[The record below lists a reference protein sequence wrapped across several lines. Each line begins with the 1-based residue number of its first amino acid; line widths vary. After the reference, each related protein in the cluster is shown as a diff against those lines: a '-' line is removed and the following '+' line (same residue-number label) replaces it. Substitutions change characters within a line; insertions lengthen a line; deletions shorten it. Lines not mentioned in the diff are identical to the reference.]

1 MKPITSEIVQELQ
14 KRGISLD
21 QYCGDEVV
29 KALLDAEFDHDY
41 ILKSIDNGDI
51 TTFAK
56 SKYTEKEEI
65 EYDEKKAGEHER
77 RDFEEGK
84 EEGEKEGEKEEEEEI
99 EKKKKDK
106 KDVEKSEG
114 EEMKKSIENDLY
126 KSQREFFDEVN
137 ASLSEMKD
145 LMKSMGAEIETLRNQ
160 PMPFRSVDKGAVL
173 EKSFGVKTSEEG
185 KKILSKSAH
194 REPLKRIMTECFEK
208 EEDNEM
214 KKSLANDI
222 LSYSTGTMSLSQAT
236 IDYLGKKGIEV
247 VE

>member
-84 EEGEKEGEKEEEEEI
+84 EEGEKEEEEKI

-160 PMPFRSVDKGAVL
+160 PMPFRSIDKGAVL
-173 EKSFGVKTSEEG
+173 EKSFGVKTTEEG

>member
-84 EEGEKEGEKEEEEEI
+84 EEGEKEEKEEI

-106 KDVEKSEG
+106 KDVEKCEDVKG
-114 EEMKKSIENDLY
+114 EETKKSIENDLY

-145 LMKSMGAEIETLRNQ
+145 LMKSMGEEIETLRNQ

-173 EKSFGVKTSEEG
+173 EKSFGVKTTDEG
-185 KKILSKSAH
+185 KKVLSKSAH
-194 REPLKRIMTECFEK
+194 REPLKRVMTECFEK
-208 EEDNEM
+208 EEDSEM

-222 LSYSTGTMSLSQAT
+222 VSYSTGNMSLSQAT

>member
-84 EEGEKEGEKEEEEEI
+84 EEGEKEEEEEI

-160 PMPFRSVDKGAVL
+160 PMPFRSIDKVAVL
-173 EKSFGVKTSEEG
+173 EKSFGVKTTDEG
-185 KKILSKSAH
+185 KKVLSKSAH
-194 REPLKRIMTECFEK
+194 REPLKRVMTECFEK

-236 IDYLGKKGIEV
+236 IDYLNKKGIEV

>member
-84 EEGEKEGEKEEEEEI
+84 EEGEEEEEEKI

-106 KDVEKSEG
+106 KDVGKSEG
-114 EEMKKSIENDLY
+114 EEMRKSIENNLY

-173 EKSFGVKTSEEG
+173 EKSFGVKTSDEG

-208 EEDNEM
+208 EEDGEM

-236 IDYLGKKGIEV
+236 IDYLNKKGIEV

>member
-56 SKYTEKEEI
+56 SKYTEKKEI
-65 EYDEKKAGEHER
+65 EYDEKEAGEHER

-84 EEGEKEGEKEEEEEI
+84 EEGEKEEKEEI
-99 EKKKKDK
+99 EKKKKD
-106 KDVEKSEG
+106 VEKPGG
-114 EEMKKSIENDLY
+114 EEMKKSIENDFY

-145 LMKSMGAEIETLRNQ
+145 LMKSMGEEIETLRNQ

-173 EKSFGVKTSEEG
+173 EKSFGVKTTDEG
-185 KKILSKSAH
+185 KKVLSKSVH
-194 REPLKRIMTECFEK
+194 REPLKRVMTECFEK

-222 LSYSTGTMSLSQAT
+222 MSYSTGTMSLSQAT
-236 IDYLGKKGIEV
+236 IDYLNKKGIEV

>member
-21 QYCGDEVV
+21 QYYGDEVV

-84 EEGEKEGEKEEEEEI
+84 EEEGKEEEEKI

-173 EKSFGVKTSEEG
+173 EKSFGVKTTDEG
-185 KKILSKSAH
+185 KKVLSKSAH

-222 LSYSTGTMSLSQAT
+222 MSYSTGNMSLSQAT

>member
-84 EEGEKEGEKEEEEEI
+84 EEGEKEEEEKI

-106 KDVEKSEG
+106 KDVEKPEG

-173 EKSFGVKTSEEG
+173 EKSFGVKTTDEG
-185 KKILSKSAH
+185 KKVLSKSAH

-222 LSYSTGTMSLSQAT
+222 LSYSTGMMSLSQAT
-236 IDYLGKKGIEV
+236 IDYLNKKGIEV

>member
-1 MKPITSEIVQELQ
+1 MKPITNEIVQELQ

-29 KALLDAEFDHDY
+29 KALLDADFDHDY

-51 TTFAK
+51 NTFNK

-84 EEGEKEGEKEEEEEI
+84 KEGEKEEKDKI
-99 EKKKKDK
+99 EKKKKD
-106 KDVEKSEG
+106 VEKFEEGKG

-126 KSQREFFDEVN
+126 KSQKKFFDDIT
-137 ASLSEMKD
+137 ASLSEMKS
-145 LMKSMGAEIETLRNQ
+145 LMKSMGEEIETLRNQ

-173 EKSFGVKTSEEG
+173 EKSFGVKTNDEG

-194 REPLKRIMTECFEK
+194 REPLKKIMTECFEK
-208 EEDNEM
+208 ETDSEM

-222 LSYSTGTMSLSQAT
+222 ISYSTGAMSLSQET
-236 IDYLGKKGIEV
+236 VDYLSKKGIEV

>member
-84 EEGEKEGEKEEEEEI
+84 EEGEKEEGEEI

-173 EKSFGVKTSEEG
+173 EKSFDVKTSEEG

-236 IDYLGKKGIEV
+236 INYLNKKGIEV

>member
-84 EEGEKEGEKEEEEEI
+84 EEGEKEEEEEI

-222 LSYSTGTMSLSQAT
+222 LSYSTGMMSLSQAT
-236 IDYLGKKGIEV
+236 INYLNKKGIEV

>member
-1 MKPITSEIVQELQ
+1 MKPITSEMVQELQ

-84 EEGEKEGEKEEEEEI
+84 EEGEKEEGEEI

-173 EKSFGVKTSEEG
+173 EKSFDVKTGEEG

-236 IDYLGKKGIEV
+236 INYLNKKGIEV

>member
-65 EYDEKKAGEHER
+65 KYDENKAGEHER

-84 EEGEKEGEKEEEEEI
+84 EEGEKEEKEEI
-99 EKKKKDK
+99 EKKKKDE
-106 KDVEKSEG
+106 KDVKKSEG
-114 EEMKKSIENDLY
+114 EEMKKSIESDLY
-126 KSQREFFDEVN
+126 KSQREFFEEVN

-145 LMKSMGAEIETLRNQ
+145 LMKSMGEELETLRNQ

-173 EKSFGVKTSEEG
+173 EKSFGVKTTDEG
-185 KKILSKSAH
+185 KKVLSKSAH
-194 REPLKRIMTECFEK
+194 REPLKRVMTECFEK
-208 EEDNEM
+208 EEDSEM

-222 LSYSTGTMSLSQAT
+222 MSYSTGNMSLSQET
-236 IDYLGKKGIEV
+236 IDYLSKKGIEV

>member
-84 EEGEKEGEKEEEEEI
+84 EEGEKEEEEKI

-160 PMPFRSVDKGAVL
+160 PMPFRSIDKGAVL
-173 EKSFGVKTSEEG
+173 EKSFGVKTTEEG

-222 LSYSTGTMSLSQAT
+222 MSYSTGNMSLSQAT

>member
-1 MKPITSEIVQELQ
+1 M
-14 KRGISLD
+14 D

-84 EEGEKEGEKEEEEEI
+84 EEEEKI

-114 EEMKKSIENDLY
+114 EEMRKSIENDLY

-173 EKSFGVKTSEEG
+173 EKSFGVKTTDEG
-185 KKILSKSAH
+185 KKVLSKSAH

-236 IDYLGKKGIEV
+236 IDYLNKKGIEV

>member
-84 EEGEKEGEKEEEEEI
+84 EEGEKEEEEEI

-173 EKSFGVKTSEEG
+173 EKSFGVKTTDEG
-185 KKILSKSAH
+185 KKVLSKSAH

-236 IDYLGKKGIEV
+236 IDYLNKKGIEV

>member
-84 EEGEKEGEKEEEEEI
+84 EEGEKEEEEKI

-173 EKSFGVKTSEEG
+173 EKSFGVKTSDEG

-222 LSYSTGTMSLSQAT
+222 MSYSTGNMSLSQAT
-236 IDYLGKKGIEV
+236 IDYLDKKGIEV

>member
-84 EEGEKEGEKEEEEEI
+84 EEGEKEEGEEI

-114 EEMKKSIENDLY
+114 EEMNKSIENDLY

-185 KKILSKSAH
+185 KKILSKLAH

>member
-84 EEGEKEGEKEEEEEI
+84 EEGGKEEGEEI

-114 EEMKKSIENDLY
+114 EEMKKSIENDLH

-236 IDYLGKKGIEV
+236 IDYLNKKGIEV

>member
-65 EYDEKKAGEHER
+65 EYDEKQAGEHER

-84 EEGEKEGEKEEEEEI
+84 EEGEKEEEEKI

-106 KDVEKSEG
+106 KDVEKPEG

-173 EKSFGVKTSEEG
+173 EKSFGVKTTDEG
-185 KKILSKSAH
+185 KKVLSKSAH

-236 IDYLGKKGIEV
+236 IDYLNKKGIEV

>member
-84 EEGEKEGEKEEEEEI
+84 EEGEKEEEEKI

-106 KDVEKSEG
+106 KDVEKPEG

-126 KSQREFFDEVN
+126 KSQRKFFDEVN

-173 EKSFGVKTSEEG
+173 EKSFGVKTTDEG
-185 KKILSKSAH
+185 KKVLSKSAH
-194 REPLKRIMTECFEK
+194 REPLKRVMTECFEK

-236 IDYLGKKGIEV
+236 IDYLNKKGIEV

>member
-84 EEGEKEGEKEEEEEI
+84 EEGEKEEEEEI

-137 ASLSEMKD
+137 TSLSEMKD

-173 EKSFGVKTSEEG
+173 EKSFGVKTTDEG
-185 KKILSKSAH
+185 KKVLSKSAH
-194 REPLKRIMTECFEK
+194 REPLKRVMTECFEK

-236 IDYLGKKGIEV
+236 IDYLNKKGIEV

>member
-84 EEGEKEGEKEEEEEI
+84 EEGEEEEEEKI

-106 KDVEKSEG
+106 KDAEKSEG

-173 EKSFGVKTSEEG
+173 EKSFGVKTTDEG
-185 KKILSKSAH
+185 KKVLSKSAH
-194 REPLKRIMTECFEK
+194 REPLKRVMTECFEK

-236 IDYLGKKGIEV
+236 IDYLNKKGIEV

>member
-84 EEGEKEGEKEEEEEI
+84 EEGEKEEEEEI

-106 KDVEKSEG
+106 KDVEKPEG

-173 EKSFGVKTSEEG
+173 EKSFGVKTTEEG

-194 REPLKRIMTECFEK
+194 REPLKRVMTECFEK

>member
-84 EEGEKEGEKEEEEEI
+84 EEGEKEEEEEI

-137 ASLSEMKD
+137 TSLSEMKD

-173 EKSFGVKTSEEG
+173 EKSFGVKTSDEG

-208 EEDNEM
+208 EEDIEM

-236 IDYLGKKGIEV
+236 IDYLDKKGIEV

>member
-84 EEGEKEGEKEEEEEI
+84 EEEEKI

-106 KDVEKSEG
+106 KDVEKPEG

-173 EKSFGVKTSEEG
+173 EKSFGVKTTDEG
-185 KKILSKSAH
+185 KKVLSKSAH
-194 REPLKRIMTECFEK
+194 REPLKRVMTECFEK

-222 LSYSTGTMSLSQAT
+222 LSYSTGTMLLSQAT
-236 IDYLGKKGIEV
+236 IDYLNKKGIEV

>member
-65 EYDEKKAGEHER
+65 KYDEKKAGEHER

-84 EEGEKEGEKEEEEEI
+84 EEGEKEEKEEI

-106 KDVEKSEG
+106 KDVEKCEDVKG
-114 EEMKKSIENDLY
+114 EEMKKSIESDLY
-126 KSQREFFDEVN
+126 KSQREFFEEVN

-145 LMKSMGAEIETLRNQ
+145 LMKSMGEELETLRNQ

-173 EKSFGVKTSEEG
+173 EKSFGVKTTDEG
-185 KKILSKSAH
+185 KKVLSKSAH
-194 REPLKRIMTECFEK
+194 REPLKKVMTECFEK
-208 EEDNEM
+208 EEDSEM

-222 LSYSTGTMSLSQAT
+222 LSYSTGNALLSQAT
-236 IDYLGKKGIEV
+236 IDYLSKKGIEV

>member
-84 EEGEKEGEKEEEEEI
+84 EEGEKEEEEKI

-137 ASLSEMKD
+137 TSLSEMKD

-173 EKSFGVKTSEEG
+173 EKSFGVKTSDEG

-208 EEDNEM
+208 EEDSEM

-222 LSYSTGTMSLSQAT
+222 ISYSTGNMSLSQAT
-236 IDYLGKKGIEV
+236 IDYLDKKGIEV

>member
-65 EYDEKKAGEHER
+65 EYDENKAGEHER

-84 EEGEKEGEKEEEEEI
+84 EEGEEEEKEEI

-106 KDVEKSEG
+106 KDVEKPEG

-126 KSQREFFDEVN
+126 KSQREFFEEVN

-173 EKSFGVKTSEEG
+173 EKSFGVKISEEG

-236 IDYLGKKGIEV
+236 IDYLNKKGIEV

>member
-65 EYDEKKAGEHER
+65 KYDEKKAGEHER

-84 EEGEKEGEKEEEEEI
+84 EEGEKEEKEEI

-106 KDVEKSEG
+106 KDVEKCEDVKG

-126 KSQREFFDEVN
+126 KSQREFFEEVN

-145 LMKSMGAEIETLRNQ
+145 LMKSMGEELETLRNQ

-173 EKSFGVKTSEEG
+173 EKSFGVKTTDEG
-185 KKILSKSAH
+185 KKVLSKSAH
-194 REPLKRIMTECFEK
+194 REPLKKVMTECFEK
-208 EEDNEM
+208 EEDSEM

-222 LSYSTGTMSLSQAT
+222 LSYSTGNALLSQAT
-236 IDYLGKKGIEV
+236 IDYLSKKGIEV

>member
-84 EEGEKEGEKEEEEEI
+84 EEGEKEEEKI
-99 EKKKKDK
+99 EKKKNDK
-106 KDVEKSEG
+106 KDVEKPEG

-137 ASLSEMKD
+137 TSLSEMKD

-173 EKSFGVKTSEEG
+173 EKSFGVKTTDEG

-194 REPLKRIMTECFEK
+194 REPLKRVMTECFEK
-208 EEDNEM
+208 EEDSEM

-236 IDYLGKKGIEV
+236 IDYLNKKGIEV

>member
-84 EEGEKEGEKEEEEEI
+84 EEGEKEEEEEI

-106 KDVEKSEG
+106 KDVGKSEG

-137 ASLSEMKD
+137 TSLSEMKD

-173 EKSFGVKTSEEG
+173 EKSFGVKTTDEG
-185 KKILSKSAH
+185 KKVLSKSAH
-194 REPLKRIMTECFEK
+194 REPLKRVMTECFEK

-236 IDYLGKKGIEV
+236 IDYLNKKGIEV

>member
-84 EEGEKEGEKEEEEEI
+84 EEGEKEEEEKI

-194 REPLKRIMTECFEK
+194 REPLKRVMTECFEK

-222 LSYSTGTMSLSQAT
+222 MSYSTGNMSLSQAT
-236 IDYLGKKGIEV
+236 IDYLNKKGIEV

>member
-84 EEGEKEGEKEEEEEI
+84 EEGEKEEEEEI

-194 REPLKRIMTECFEK
+194 HEPLKRIMTECFEK
-208 EEDNEM
+208 EENNEM

-236 IDYLGKKGIEV
+236 IDYLNKKGIEV

>member
-84 EEGEKEGEKEEEEEI
+84 EEGEKEEGEEI

-194 REPLKRIMTECFEK
+194 REPLKRVMIECFEK
-208 EEDNEM
+208 EEDGEM

-222 LSYSTGTMSLSQAT
+222 MSYSTGNMSLSQAT
-236 IDYLGKKGIEV
+236 IDYLNKKGIEV

>member
-84 EEGEKEGEKEEEEEI
+84 EEGEEEEKEEI

-106 KDVEKSEG
+106 KDVEKPGG

-173 EKSFGVKTSEEG
+173 EKSFGVKTTEEG

>member
-84 EEGEKEGEKEEEEEI
+84 EEGEKEEEEKI

-106 KDVEKSEG
+106 KDVEKPEG

-173 EKSFGVKTSEEG
+173 EKSFGVKTTDEG
-185 KKILSKSAH
+185 KKVLSKSAH

-222 LSYSTGTMSLSQAT
+222 LSYSTGNMSLSQAT
-236 IDYLGKKGIEV
+236 IDYLNKKGIEV

>member
-84 EEGEKEGEKEEEEEI
+84 EEGEKEEEEKI

-173 EKSFGVKTSEEG
+173 EKSFGVKTTDEG
-185 KKILSKSAH
+185 KKVLSKSAH

-222 LSYSTGTMSLSQAT
+222 MSYSTGTMSLSQAT

>member
-84 EEGEKEGEKEEEEEI
+84 EEGEKEEEEKI

-173 EKSFGVKTSEEG
+173 EKSFGVKTTEEG

>member
-65 EYDEKKAGEHER
+65 GYDEKKAGEHER
-77 RDFEEGK
+77 RDFE
-84 EEGEKEGEKEEEEEI
+84 EGEKEEEEEI

-194 REPLKRIMTECFEK
+194 REPLKRVMTECFEK

-236 IDYLGKKGIEV
+236 INYLNKKGIEV